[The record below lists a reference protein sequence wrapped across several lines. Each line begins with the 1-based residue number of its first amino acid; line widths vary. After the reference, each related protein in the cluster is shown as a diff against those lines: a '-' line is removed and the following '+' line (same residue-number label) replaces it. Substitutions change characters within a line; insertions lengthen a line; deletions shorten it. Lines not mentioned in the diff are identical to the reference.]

1 MRAYADETRGKD
13 GAPYAVYTVRGVA
26 PDAEVLGAAPVES
39 IVVVGAD
46 DLPGT
51 LPSRQARH

>member
-1 MRAYADETRGKD
+1 M
-13 GAPYAVYTVRGVA
+13 YTVRGVA